1 MLILDEPSKGLDQR
15 SEQQVMQSILAHVNE
30 RQQSLI
36 LITHKSLLLRLMDKI
51 VLMQEGKIIDSG
63 SHQQL
68 QSGNLYYRQL
78 LNYF

>member
-15 SEQQVMQSILAHVNE
+15 SEQQ
-30 RQQSLI
+30 SLI
-36 LITHKSLLLRLMDKI
+36 LITHKPLLLKQMDKI
-51 VLMQEGKIIDSG
+51 VLMQKGKIIDSG

-78 LNYF
+78 LSYF